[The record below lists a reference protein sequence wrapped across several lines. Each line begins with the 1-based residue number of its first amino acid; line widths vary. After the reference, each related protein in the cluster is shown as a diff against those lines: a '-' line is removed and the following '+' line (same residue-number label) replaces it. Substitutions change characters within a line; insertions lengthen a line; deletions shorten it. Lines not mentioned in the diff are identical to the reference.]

1 MSIFKYINSFGK
13 VDGYY
18 IIAVLLVLR
27 ATKYLITLSETDKE
41 KFTEIVS
48 AFLNYMLSLLNF
60 GTFKYLEIK
69 QNT

>member
-1 MSIFKYINSFGK
+1 MSIFKYVNSFGK

-18 IIAVLLVLR
+18 IITVLHVSR

-60 GTFKYLEIK
+60 GIFKYLEIK